1 MVYVYVYNEHVLESI
16 KYAWTDAH
24 KLRSRYTSSVWSA
37 PSTNSFEFV
46 TYKRYIVVTN
56 TETASKVY
64 YPKETMIIQK
74 LNATSFLLRVGTMA
88 TTYDYADVAIPT
100 SDTL

>member
-1 MVYVYVYNEHVLESI
+1 
-16 KYAWTDAH
+16 
-24 KLRSRYTSSVWSA
+24 
-37 PSTNSFEFV
+37 
-46 TYKRYIVVTN
+46 
-56 TETASKVY
+56 
-64 YPKETMIIQK
+64 MIIQK